1 MTRFLALILA
11 STLAVAGCDT
21 TTSNGGATGAKQYKI
36 SSNSTAKIQYRVLDS
51 VNALRQ
57 ASGAAPLEL
66 NAQLNAAAATHARDM
81 SIQNRPWHFGS
92 DGSSPIQRV
101 QRVGYQGRFLG
112 ETISETYE
120 NEMQTLEAWL
130 AQEDTKQILMTPEAQ
145 DLGIAWFQEKSGKI
159 WWTLVTGTRLEGPQ
173 VQNAAPASPPVS
185 G

>member
-11 STLAVAGCDT
+11 TTLVVAGCDT
-21 TTSNGGATGAKQYKI
+21 TSTGGSTGAKQYKI
-36 SSNSTAKIQYRVLDS
+36 SSNSTSKIQYRVLDS

-57 ASGAAPLEL
+57 ASGAAPLQM
-66 NAQLNAAAATHARDM
+66 NAQLNAAAATHSRDM

-112 ETISETYE
+112 EVISETYE
-120 NEMQTLEAWL
+120 TEMQTLESWL
-130 AQEDTKQILMTPEAQ
+130 AQEDTQRVLMDPSAQ
-145 DLGIAWFQEKSGKI
+145 EMGIAWFQEKGGKI
-159 WWTLVTGTRLEGPQ
+159 WWTLVTGNSTTTPQ
-173 VQNAAPASPPVS
+173 VL

>member
-1 MTRFLALILA
+1 MRLLAFFMAAALVL
-11 STLAVAGCDT
+11 AGCET
-21 TTSNGGATGAKQYKI
+21 TESSGGARGAKQYKI
-36 SSNSTAKIQYRVLDS
+36 SSNATAKIQYRMLDS

-101 QRVGYQGRFLG
+101 QRVGYNGKFLG

-130 AQEDTKQILMTPEAQ
+130 AQEDTKQVLLSPEAQ
-145 DLGIAWFQEKSGKI
+145 DVGIAWFQEKGGKI
-159 WWTLVTGTRLEGPQ
+159 WWTMVTGTQAQAPQ
-173 VQNAAPASPPVS
+173 VQSVAPSAPPVS

>member
-1 MTRFLALILA
+1 MRLMAFFMAAALVL
-11 STLAVAGCDT
+11 AGCGT
-21 TTSNGGATGAKQYKI
+21 TTDTGGARGAKQYKI
-36 SSNSTAKIQYRVLDS
+36 SSNATAKIQYRVLDS

-101 QRVGYQGRFLG
+101 QRVGYNGKFLG

-130 AQEDTKQILMTPEAQ
+130 AQEDTKQVLLSPEAQ
-145 DLGIAWFQEKSGKI
+145 DVGIAWFQEKGGKI
-159 WWTLVTGTRLEGPQ
+159 WWTMVTGTQAQAPQ
-173 VQNAAPASPPVS
+173 VQSVAPSAPPVS